1 MIILRVGIVGEF
13 GEVEVNLTYPVNFG
27 TLNQKTDVEIVLTE
41 IPKFQSKW

>member
-1 MIILRVGIVGEF
+1 MIILRAEIVGEF
-13 GEVEVNLTYPVNFG
+13 RELEANFTYPFNVG